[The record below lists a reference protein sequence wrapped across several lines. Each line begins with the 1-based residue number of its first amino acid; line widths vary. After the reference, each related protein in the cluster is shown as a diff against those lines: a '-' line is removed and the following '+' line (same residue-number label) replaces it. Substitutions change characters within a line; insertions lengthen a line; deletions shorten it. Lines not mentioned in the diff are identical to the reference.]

1 MKYGFIKAAAATPE
15 IRVADTKHNAEA
27 VIGMMKK
34 AAEAGADVLVFPEL
48 CLSGYTCGDLF
59 SQTILVEACDRALA
73 EVARA
78 SADMDMLVFVGLPVR
93 KGGRLYNCAAAVYEG
108 QVLAVIP
115 KTNIPNYGEFYEK
128 RNFMPAEDYIDEITA
143 GGDSVPFGTDILLK
157 RTGFEDFSVAC
168 EVCEDLWVPNPPSIR
183 HAMNGASVIV
193 NLSAS
198 NDVVSKDEYRRS
210 LVSGQSARLVCGYVY
225 ACAGDGESTQD
236 LVFTG
241 HNMICEN
248 GQVLSE
254 DCCGSGII
262 FTEIDI
268 KKLTFERT
276 RMGVFNGTEGY
287 LSVIYGGGEK
297 STKLTR
303 YISKTPFIPEDENIR
318 AKRCEKI
325 LTLQSLGLKKRV
337 EHTNAGRLVVGV
349 SGGLDSTLAMLVS
362 ARTLKMLGRPA
373 EDLIAVTMPCFGT
386 TARTKSNAEKLAER
400 LGAELRTVNITAS
413 VKQHFEDIGHDIE
426 NTDVVFENSQA
437 RERTQVLM
445 DIANSCGG
453 LVVGTGDLSEL
464 SLGWATYNGDHMSM
478 YGVNGSVPKT
488 PIRYVVGYCA
498 EVCGDSGLSGVLKS
512 ILDTPVSPEL
522 LPAVDGEIS
531 QKTEDLVGPY
541 ELHDF
546 FLYYLIRWGYEPSKV
561 YYLAK
566 YAFGE
571 DYDGETILKWLK
583 TFCRRF
589 FNQQFKRSC
598 IPDGPKVGSV
608 SLSPRGDWRMPSDGC
623 SRLWLE
629 DLENI

>member
-1 MKYGFIKAAAATPE
+1 
-15 IRVADTKHNAEA
+15 
-27 VIGMMKK
+27 
-34 AAEAGADVLVFPEL
+34 
-48 CLSGYTCGDLF
+48 
-59 SQTILVEACDRALA
+59 
-73 EVARA
+73 
-78 SADMDMLVFVGLPVR
+78 MDMLVFVGLPVR

-128 RNFMPAEDYIDEITA
+128 RNFMPAEDYIDEITV
-143 GGDSVPFGTDILLK
+143 GGDRVPFGTDILLK

-262 FTEIDI
+262 FTDIDI
-268 KKLTFERT
+268 KKLTFERA

-362 ARTLKMLGRPA
+362 A
-373 EDLIAVTMPCFGT
+373 
-386 TARTKSNAEKLAER
+386 
-400 LGAELRTVNITAS
+400 
-413 VKQHFEDIGHDIE
+413 
-426 NTDVVFENSQA
+426 
-437 RERTQVLM
+437 
-445 DIANSCGG
+445 
-453 LVVGTGDLSEL
+453 
-464 SLGWATYNGDHMSM
+464 
-478 YGVNGSVPKT
+478 
-488 PIRYVVGYCA
+488 
-498 EVCGDSGLSGVLKS
+498 
-512 ILDTPVSPEL
+512 
-522 LPAVDGEIS
+522 
-531 QKTEDLVGPY
+531 GP
-541 ELHDF
+541 
-546 FLYYLIRWGYEPSKV
+546 
-561 YYLAK
+561 
-566 YAFGE
+566 
-571 DYDGETILKWLK
+571 
-583 TFCRRF
+583 
-589 FNQQFKRSC
+589 
-598 IPDGPKVGSV
+598 
-608 SLSPRGDWRMPSDGC
+608 
-623 SRLWLE
+623 
-629 DLENI
+629 